1 MTTQP
6 PDRLFRPV
14 SPAAQAKGERVFC
27 AAVALLLVLSEVF
40 SSNIQNTLPT
50 FSHVCR
56 IALTVTAA
64 VLLVAKSLLLTQW
77 QTKQQAL
84 TAAALAAFA
93 VFTTAYGHDQ
103 WFLFA
108 VLLGIGAKDVDLR
121 RVLQVYLAAAAGGLL
136 AVQLLHAATPLVP
149 YLYYCRNWDYGYGHY
164 NGYGARLAGVFFAWG
179 WLRWP
184 RLRWWDWGGLAA
196 LAAYTLLVPYLYYCR
211 NWDYGY
217 GHYNGYGARLAGV
230 FFAWGWLRW
239 PRLRWWDWGGLA
251 ALAAYTL
258 LVPGCRGAGIAMVLL
273 LVLFLLQRALP
284 AFFESRIWH
293 GMALAAAPLAL
304 GFSLLAGRLFD
315 PDHPTATPLLDK
327 LNGLLSGRFEIW
339 HHVFWGY
346 PLYHPEQDGVPGW
359 YHDAMPKAVTLLGGL
374 ATDGDEHHAI
384 DNSFLAIPMNKG
396 VLGAVVIGVIFLLLM
411 WRLCQNRCT
420 GETLFLTV
428 ILVYFLMENKC
439 FLFSADPFILLLP
452 AALFP
457 AKGKPLP
464 VVCPPVTRGCI

>member
-108 VLLGIGAKDVDLR
+108 VLLGIGAKDVNLR

-196 LAAYTLLVPYLYYCR
+196 LAAYTLLVP
-211 NWDYGY
+211 
-217 GHYNGYGARLAGV
+217 
-230 FFAWGWLRW
+230 
-239 PRLRWWDWGGLA
+239 
-251 ALAAYTL
+251 
-258 LVPGCRGAGIAMVLL
+258 GCRGAGIAMVLL
-273 LVLFLLQRALP
+273 LCFCC
-284 AFFESRIWH
+284 S
-293 GMALAAAPLAL
+293 
-304 GFSLLAGRLFD
+304 
-315 PDHPTATPLLDK
+315 
-327 LNGLLSGRFEIW
+327 
-339 HHVFWGY
+339 
-346 PLYHPEQDGVPGW
+346 VP
-359 YHDAMPKAVTLLGGL
+359 
-374 ATDGDEHHAI
+374 
-384 DNSFLAIPMNKG
+384 
-396 VLGAVVIGVIFLLLM
+396 
-411 WRLCQNRCT
+411 
-420 GETLFLTV
+420 
-428 ILVYFLMENKC
+428 
-439 FLFSADPFILLLP
+439 
-452 AALFP
+452 
-457 AKGKPLP
+457 
-464 VVCPPVTRGCI
+464 CPPFLKAASGTAWLWLPRRWRWGSACWPGGCLTRIIPPPPRCWTN

>member
-121 RVLQVYLAAAAGGLL
+121 RVLQVYLAAAAGRLL

-179 WLRWP
+179 
-184 RLRWWDWGGLAA
+184 LAA
-196 LAAYTLLVPYLYYCR
+196 LAAPALVGL
-211 NWDYGY
+211 
-217 GHYNGYGARLAGV
+217 GA
-230 FFAWGWLRW
+230 AWLPW
-239 PRLRWWDWGGLA
+239 
-251 ALAAYTL
+251 AAYTL
-258 LVPGCRGAGIAMVLL
+258 LGARLPRG
-273 LVLFLLQRALP
+273 RALP
-284 AFFESRIWH
+284 WYCCWFCFCCS
-293 GMALAAAPLAL
+293 
-304 GFSLLAGRLFD
+304 
-315 PDHPTATPLLDK
+315 
-327 LNGLLSGRFEIW
+327 
-339 HHVFWGY
+339 
-346 PLYHPEQDGVPGW
+346 VP
-359 YHDAMPKAVTLLGGL
+359 
-374 ATDGDEHHAI
+374 
-384 DNSFLAIPMNKG
+384 
-396 VLGAVVIGVIFLLLM
+396 
-411 WRLCQNRCT
+411 
-420 GETLFLTV
+420 
-428 ILVYFLMENKC
+428 
-439 FLFSADPFILLLP
+439 
-452 AALFP
+452 
-457 AKGKPLP
+457 
-464 VVCPPVTRGCI
+464 CPPFLKAASGTAWL

>member
-64 VLLVAKSLLLTQW
+64 VLLVTKSLLLTQW

-108 VLLGIGAKDVDLR
+108 VLLGIGARDVDLR

-136 AVQLLHAATPLVP
+136 AVQLLHAATP
-149 YLYYCRNWDYGYGHY
+149 
-164 NGYGARLAGVFFAWG
+164 
-179 WLRWP
+179 
-184 RLRWWDWGGLAA
+184 
-196 LAAYTLLVPYLYYCR
+196 LVPYLYYCR

-339 HHVFWGY
+339 HNVFWSA
-346 PLYHPEQDGVPGW
+346 PLS
-359 YHDAMPKAVTLLGGL
+359 LLGGL
-374 ATDGDEHHAI
+374 PTDGDEHHAI
-384 DNSFLAIPMNKG
+384 DNTFLAVPMNKG
-396 VLGAVVIGVIFLLLM
+396 LLGAILVAAVFLLLL
-411 WRLCQNRCT
+411 WRLAKKHRSTEVICLVAL
-420 GETLFLTV
+420 TLYLF
-428 ILVYFLMENKC
+428 MENKP
-439 FLFSADPFILLLP
+439 FLLSANPFLLM
-452 AALFP
+452 
-457 AKGKPLP
+457 LP
-464 VVCPPVTRGCI
+464 VVFFNAETGKAQSES

>member
-64 VLLVAKSLLLTQW
+64 VLLVTKSLLLTQW

-149 YLYYCRNWDYGYGHY
+149 YLYY
-164 NGYGARLAGVFFAWG
+164 L
-179 WLRWP
+179 
-184 RLRWWDWGGLAA
+184 
-196 LAAYTLLVPYLYYCR
+196 
-211 NWDYGY
+211 
-217 GHYNGYGARLAGV
+217 
-230 FFAWGWLRW
+230 
-239 PRLRWWDWGGLA
+239 
-251 ALAAYTL
+251 
-258 LVPGCRGAGIAMVLL
+258 
-273 LVLFLLQRALP
+273 
-284 AFFESRIWH
+284 
-293 GMALAAAPLAL
+293 
-304 GFSLLAGRLFD
+304 SLI
-315 PDHPTATPLLDK
+315 H
-327 LNGLLSGRFEIW
+327 I
-339 HHVFWGY
+339 
-346 PLYHPEQDGVPGW
+346 
-359 YHDAMPKAVTLLGGL
+359 
-374 ATDGDEHHAI
+374 
-384 DNSFLAIPMNKG
+384 
-396 VLGAVVIGVIFLLLM
+396 
-411 WRLCQNRCT
+411 
-420 GETLFLTV
+420 
-428 ILVYFLMENKC
+428 
-439 FLFSADPFILLLP
+439 
-452 AALFP
+452 
-457 AKGKPLP
+457 
-464 VVCPPVTRGCI
+464 

>member
-1 MTTQP
+1 MLTLGDLHIGQDAIIRVVGGEGELRHHLLDMGLTP
-6 PDRLFRPV
+6 GTEVTLRKTAPMGDPIEVELRGYELTLRL
-14 SPAAQAKGERVFC
+14 
-27 AAVALLLVLSEVF
+27 AVALLLVLSEVF

-93 VFTTAYGHDQ
+93 AFTTAYGHDQ

-136 AVQLLHAATPLVP
+136 AVQLLHTATPLVP
-149 YLYYCRNWDYGYGHY
+149 YLYYR
-164 NGYGARLAGVFFAWG
+164 
-179 WLRWP
+179 
-184 RLRWWDWGGLAA
+184 
-196 LAAYTLLVPYLYYCR
+196 R

-293 GMALAAAPLAL
+293 GLALAAAPLAL

-346 PLYHPEQDGVPGW
+346 PLYHLEQDGVPGW

-411 WRLCQNRCT
+411 WRLCQNHCT

-439 FLFSADPFILLLP
+439 FLFSADPFIRLLP

>member
-121 RVLQVYLAAAAGGLL
+121 RVLRVYLAAAAGGLL

-149 YLYYCRNWDYGYGHY
+149 YLYYCRNWDYGMAITTGTVPGWPVCFLPGAGCVGRACAGGTGAAWLPCSLHAA
-164 NGYGARLAGVFFAWG
+164 GARLPRGRHCHGTAAGFVF
-179 WLRWP
+179 
-184 RLRWWDWGGLAA
+184 AA
-196 LAAYTLLVPYLYYCR
+196 ACL
-211 NWDYGY
+211 
-217 GHYNGYGARLAGV
+217 ARL
-230 FFAWGWLRW
+230 F
-239 PRLRWWDWGGLA
+239 
-251 ALAAYTL
+251 
-258 LVPGCRGAGIAMVLL
+258 
-273 LVLFLLQRALP
+273 
-284 AFFESRIWH
+284 
-293 GMALAAAPLAL
+293 
-304 GFSLLAGRLFD
+304 
-315 PDHPTATPLLDK
+315 
-327 LNGLLSGRFEIW
+327 
-339 HHVFWGY
+339 
-346 PLYHPEQDGVPGW
+346 
-359 YHDAMPKAVTLLGGL
+359 
-374 ATDGDEHHAI
+374 
-384 DNSFLAIPMNKG
+384 
-396 VLGAVVIGVIFLLLM
+396 
-411 WRLCQNRCT
+411 
-420 GETLFLTV
+420 
-428 ILVYFLMENKC
+428 
-439 FLFSADPFILLLP
+439 
-452 AALFP
+452 
-457 AKGKPLP
+457 
-464 VVCPPVTRGCI
+464 

>member
-1 MTTQP
+1 M
-6 PDRLFRPV
+6 
-14 SPAAQAKGERVFC
+14 FC

-108 VLLGIGAKDVDLR
+108 ILLGIGAKDVDLR

-149 YLYYCRNWDYGYGHY
+149 LPVLLPQLGL
-164 NGYGARLAGVFFAWG
+164 RL
-179 WLRWP
+179 WP
-184 RLRWWDWGGLAA
+184 LQRVRCP
-196 LAAYTLLVPYLYYCR
+196 V
-211 NWDYGY
+211 
-217 GHYNGYGARLAGV
+217 AGV

-293 GMALAAAPLAL
+293 SMALAART
-304 GFSLLAGRLFD
+304 AGAGVQ
-315 PDHPTATPLLDK
+315 PV
-327 LNGLLSGRFEIW
+327 GR
-339 HHVFWGY
+339 
-346 PLYHPEQDGVPGW
+346 
-359 YHDAMPKAVTLLGGL
+359 AAV
-374 ATDGDEHHAI
+374 
-384 DNSFLAIPMNKG
+384 
-396 VLGAVVIGVIFLLLM
+396 
-411 WRLCQNRCT
+411 
-420 GETLFLTV
+420 
-428 ILVYFLMENKC
+428 
-439 FLFSADPFILLLP
+439 
-452 AALFP
+452 
-457 AKGKPLP
+457 
-464 VVCPPVTRGCI
+464 